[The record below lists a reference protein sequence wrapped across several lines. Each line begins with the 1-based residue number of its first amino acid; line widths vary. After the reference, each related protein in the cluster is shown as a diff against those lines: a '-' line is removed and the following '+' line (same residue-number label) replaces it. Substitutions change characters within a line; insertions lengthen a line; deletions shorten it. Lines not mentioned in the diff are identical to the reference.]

1 MSRAFVKD
9 DDGGEGGEDLPDR
22 LISHHRNL
30 VTAHGLAQIEAE
42 VERLSADYAHA
53 QSDADRMALQ
63 KVARDLRYWTARRAT
78 AEAVDRPDSSKIVEF
93 GATVTI
99 QRADG
104 RKQTWTIVGEDEADP
119 TKGTLSY
126 VSPLA
131 QALMGKSVGDSVK
144 TGAGQAEIVKIG
156 RVSQT

>member
-9 DDGGEGGEDLPDR
+9 DDGGESGEALPDR

-30 VTAHGLAQIEAE
+30 VTAKGLAQIEAE

-63 KVARDLRYWTARRAT
+63 KIARDLRYWTARRSA
-78 AEAVDRPDSSKIVEF
+78 AEVVDRTDNPRIVEF

-99 QRADG
+99 ERLDG
-104 RKQTWTIVGEDEADP
+104 RTQVWTIVGEDESDP
-119 TKGTLSY
+119 TLGTLPY

-131 QALMGKSVGDSVK
+131 QALLGKSVGDEIRI
-144 TGAGQAEIVKIG
+144 GAVAAEIVSI
-156 RVSQT
+156 R